1 MINPKPITPGICGYY
16 VQFVF
21 SIFIFWKIK
30 CSQAAHPYL
39 ASTGLAQKHPSGLF
53 NKVEPNSDVFI
64 LCGSN

>member
-1 MINPKPITPGICGYY
+1 MSSLSSPFLYSGRLN
-16 VQFVF
+16 VA
-21 SIFIFWKIK
+21 
-30 CSQAAHPYL
+30 QAAHPYL